1 MNVNYPYMRLTMYS
15 WHSFNLC
22 SSYYEFFLELP
33 ASF

>member
-15 WHSFNLC
+15 WYSFSLC
-22 SSYYEFFLELP
+22 SSYYEFFLKLP